1 MTLEELNRA
10 CDRLEAAQA
19 CRNLVGKLSYYDSA
33 FRAKDLLA
41 LWDHSDEAALV
52 LPEGTWEGYDQVAA
66 ALLQNWGDRSDPGMD
81 IAMRGVLR
89 IHNVNSDLLEIN
101 DACDGAE
108 GVWYSPGLETDLFDP
123 ADPAAQP
130 DKADTANLEA
140 SADYVW
146 RVYQVSFVKRDG
158 TWKIQKLTVK
168 TVFDTPFDTPWSAC
182 ENTLW
187 TPAGTVP
194 EL

>member
-33 FRAKDLLA
+33 FRAKDLLD
-41 LWDHSDEAALV
+41 LWDHSGAAALE
-52 LPEGTWEGYDQVAA
+52 LPEGSWEGYDQVAA

-101 DACDGAE
+101 DACDRAE

-123 ADPAAQP
+123 ADPTAKP
-130 DKADTANLEA
+130 DKTDTAGLEA

-146 RVYQVSFVKRDG
+146 RVYRVSFVKRDG
-158 TWKIQKLTVK
+158 AWKIQKVTVR

-182 ENTLW
+182 ANTLW
-187 TPAGTVP
+187 TPAGVAP

>member
-19 CRNLVGKLSYYDSA
+19 CRNLVGKLAYYDSA
-33 FRAKDLLA
+33 FRAKDLLD
-41 LWDHSDEAALV
+41 LWDHSGAAALE
-52 LPEGTWEGYDQVAA
+52 LPEGSWEGYDQVAA

-101 DACDGAE
+101 DACDRAE

-123 ADPAAQP
+123 ADPTAKP
-130 DKADTANLEA
+130 DKTDTTKLEA

-146 RVYQVSFVKRDG
+146 RVYRVSFVKTDG
-158 TWKIQKLTVK
+158 AWKIRKVTVR

-182 ENTLW
+182 ANTLW
-187 TPAGTVP
+187 TPAGVAP